1 MILRRLSEAI
11 TEQNWFIVVIEVLV
25 IVVGIFIGLQVDD
38 WNDTRKDR
46 KDEQL
51 FLKRLHGDILL
62 GEELSLRVRARRL
75 ERLELLM
82 DAADILLGRAERDTL
97 NQEECIATASSNYY
111 NINVTDLSSLTQ
123 LAGTGRMDIIQ
134 DAELRSALV
143 KFEQVKDALK
153 RIINLQTVA
162 SLNLSSAYPDI
173 IQLAAYFDP
182 ELGEARTGVRCES
195 KKMRANQAFLNDFS
209 VNVDRYDA
217 YIRDGLAPWSS
228 QFDRVHQLVDDALGI
243 SHGAADIQ

>member
-38 WNDTRKDR
+38 WNETRKDR

-62 GEELSLRVRARRL
+62 GEELSHRVRARRL
-75 ERLELLM
+75 ERVELLM
-82 DAADILLGRAERDTL
+82 DAADILLGRAERDAL

-111 NINVTDLSSLTQ
+111 NINVTDLSSLTE

-162 SLNLSSAYPDI
+162 SLNLSSAYPDM

>member
-11 TEQNWFIVVIEVLV
+11 TKQNWFIVVIEVLV

-38 WNDTRKDR
+38 WNETRKDR

-62 GEELSLRVRARRL
+62 GEELSHRVRARRL

-111 NINVTDLSSLTQ
+111 NINVTDLSSLTE

-243 SHGAADIQ
+243 SHDAADIQ